1 MFTEQFQ
8 KYDFPLLGLVRLPQV
23 KITDAEKNSIGI
35 NLNCSNYEFLRELTK
50 QNFQKNE
57 HKLSNPDAYQKRAQ
71 YELEIFEELGFTD
84 YVLLVWKVINKLKE
98 LGGYRDAGRGSCV
111 GSFVFALIGITGVLD
126 VIDKGLIFER
136 FISRVRSKK
145 EIIDGTTYLHG
156 DLLCDADLNLGGCR
170 QDIIDWLKQEYQGKI
185 CKIAA
190 FSTLTSK
197 ILIKDIYKTYDE
209 VNEDEAKRVA
219 DMIEKQFG
227 IVNDI
232 EETIKE
238 NKEFKK
244 WSEAHPKTF
253 EICLQ
258 LRDLLRQKTS
268 HASGYFISYYDLDGF
283 VPVELNKDKELSLAY
298 EMNDASQLGT
308 KLDLLG
314 LTQCEILTEFFKTI
328 PEKPDDIELDTNPI
342 VYEALQKDFLPYGL
356 YQISADCAKRVTN
369 KVRPKNISELSD
381 INAIARPG
389 ALDYL
394 DSYVDGTVKSPHKIF
409 DDIVKE
415 TRGLFLYQEQLMKA
429 IVAIGFTLDD
439 AEIVRKIVGKKQ
451 KKEFPKWEQKIKDK
465 IKENNLPSEVYEI
478 VWKVLNDSSGYSFN
492 KSHSLGVSY
501 LGALTVWAKYK
512 YPLQFYTACLNSAKN
527 QPAPTDEIA
536 AIENELKYFN
546 IKLLPPDIIKSKNE
560 FTIEDGNIRFSLQ
573 SIKGIANK
581 TLEKIQNFKHEYSS
595 KFDIFNAANEA
606 KLGIGV
612 LSALI
617 QSGCLSS
624 YCKDITR
631 SQLVKEAQLYN
642 LLTDKEK
649 KRVIEIGEQFNYDL
663 VGIIKYLSS
672 PQNGSEKSFIKNS
685 RMETI
690 RKKFKGYYEIYKQ
703 NSKNEKLAQ
712 NFYEFS
718 LLGFTFSDTLYSI
731 LKEEYKDVMPINQ
744 VIGELDNTKVQVCGR
759 ISDIR
764 SGTSKNKNKY
774 IKAKLE
780 DGSGNSINIMIMER
794 NFSLNE
800 ELNDGKKLEDGDI
813 IMAEG
818 TKKPDI
824 IFCDKI
830 VSQKIKI
837 YQKLSEL
844 KNSEK
849 I

>member
-23 KITDAEKNSIGI
+23 KITDAEKNAIGI
-35 NLNCSNYEFLRELTK
+35 NKDCSNYEFLRELTK

-57 HKLSNPDAYQKRAQ
+57 HKLSDSDAYQKRAQ

-145 EIIDGTTYLHG
+145 EIIDGTTYLYG
-156 DLLCDADLNLGGCR
+156 DLLADADLNLGGCR
-170 QDIIDWLKQEYQGKI
+170 QDIINWLKEEYKGKI

-190 FSTLTSK
+190 LSTLTSK
-197 ILIKDIYKTYDE
+197 ILIKDVYKTYDE

-219 DMIEKQFG
+219 DMVEKQFG
-227 IVNDI
+227 VTNDI
-232 EETIKE
+232 EETVKTNTDFE
-238 NKEFKK
+238 K
-244 WSEAHPKTF
+244 WSKSHPKTF

-258 LRDLLRQKTS
+258 LRDLLRQKSS
-268 HASGYFISYYDLDGF
+268 HASGYFISYYNLDGF
-283 VPVELNKDKELSLAY
+283 VPVELNKDKELSLAF
-298 EMNDASQLGT
+298 EMNDASKLGT

-342 VYEALQKDFLPYGL
+342 VYDALQGDFLPYGL
-356 YQISADCAKRVTN
+356 YQISADCARRVTN
-369 KVRPKNISELSD
+369 KVKPKNIMELSD

-394 DSYVDGTVKSPHKIF
+394 DAYVEGTAKSPHKIF
-409 DDIVKE
+409 DDVVKDS
-415 TRGLFLYQEQLMKA
+415 RGLFLYQESLMKA

-439 AEIVRKIVGKKQ
+439 AEIVRKIVGKKL
-451 KKEFPKWEQKIKDK
+451 KKEFPVWKDKIANKIKD
-465 IKENNLPSEVYEI
+465 NNLPKEIGDI
-478 VWKVLNDSSGYSFN
+478 VWKVLEDSSGYSFN

-536 AIENELKYFN
+536 AIERELKYFN

-560 FTIEDGNIRFSLQ
+560 FTMEDGNIRFSLQ

-617 QSGCLSS
+617 QSGCLSG
-624 YCKDITR
+624 YCNDISR
-631 SQLVKEAQLYN
+631 SKLVLEAQLYN
-642 LLTDKEK
+642 LLTAKEK
-649 KRVIEIGEQFNYDL
+649 KRVIELGVEYNYDL
-663 VGIIKYLSS
+663 IGIIKYLSTI
-672 PQNGSEKSFIKNS
+672 QTGAEKPFIKES
-685 RMETI
+685 RMETL
-690 RKKFKGYYEIYKQ
+690 RRNFKGYNEIYKQ
-703 NSKNEKLAQ
+703 NSKNEKLAN
-712 NFYEFS
+712 NFYEFG
-718 LLGFTFSDTLYSI
+718 LLGFTYSDNLYSI
-731 LKEEYKDVMPINQ
+731 LKEEYNEVLPINQ

-774 IKAKLE
+774 IKAKIE
-780 DGSGNSINIMIMER
+780 DGSGNAINIMIMEG
-794 NFSLNE
+794 NFERNE
-800 ELNDGKKLEDGDI
+800 ELNSGKILDNGDI
-813 IMAEG
+813 IVAVG
-818 TKKPDI
+818 TKKTDI

-837 YQKLSEL
+837 YQKLGDL
-844 KNSEK
+844 KNT
-849 I
+849 